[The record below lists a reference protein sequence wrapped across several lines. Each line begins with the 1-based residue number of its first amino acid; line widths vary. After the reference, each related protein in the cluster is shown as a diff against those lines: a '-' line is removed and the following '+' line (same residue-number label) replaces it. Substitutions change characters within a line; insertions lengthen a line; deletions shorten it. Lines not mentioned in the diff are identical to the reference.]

1 MFNWTKRPSD
11 ALRKR
16 QAGDAAQ
23 RLANTFPDRDL
34 PERPSLD
41 GYTVREVSPDQ
52 VAQLLKPKRGTA

>member
-16 QAGDAAQ
+16 QEGDAAQ